1 MPLRCVLP
9 QSGTRCRTH
18 ALKYWNQQLPF
29 RTATPRAAPG
39 FTPLRA
45 ARRAFPR
52 GAATLCFIKLFLAA
66 TPRLG
71 STDRRTGMRQASGLR
86 GRATIPICQGVERE
100 RDTAGHADSEEIARR
115 AGVLCA
121 PPIWFGDS

>member
-9 QSGTRCRTH
+9 QSGTRCRTYE
-18 ALKYWNQQLPF
+18 LKYWNQQLPF

-45 ARRAFPR
+45 ARQAFPR

-71 STDRRTGMRQASGLR
+71 STDRRTGMRQAPGLR
-86 GRATIPICQGVERE
+86 GRTTKEAQRV
-100 RDTAGHADSEEIARR
+100 HAHARAPSEPGRR
-115 AGVLCA
+115 GQTN
-121 PPIWFGDS
+121 